1 MCWGHRFTRIR
12 ATLTT
17 DPRRHKVE
25 TTIRRV
31 STVSNRGYSSF
42 NCGRRLSRVIL
53 PIRSNHFLEPMA
65 NLFEL
70 PRYLAV
76 EGPIRVGKSTLAG
89 ILAERLNAQRVMEP
103 EENAFLRAFYEGE
116 RGAGF
121 QAQFAFLIRRFE
133 QLRALDLGP
142 RSQKAVVTDFIFEKD
157 KIFACLNLNDQEL
170 DTYNRYYTYFRDQL
184 PTPDL
189 VIYLQ
194 ATPEVLKKRLKKKNA
209 AAEKAIN
216 EEYLEEVIKAYE
228 HFFFHYTSSDLL
240 IVNTSEID
248 FVERNEDLQ
257 ELLRKV
263 SAPIKG
269 TQYFL
274 PLGRQEAASA

>member
-1 MCWGHRFTRIR
+1 
-12 ATLTT
+12 
-17 DPRRHKVE
+17 
-25 TTIRRV
+25 
-31 STVSNRGYSSF
+31 
-42 NCGRRLSRVIL
+42 
-53 PIRSNHFLEPMA
+53 MA

-70 PRYLAV
+70 PRYIAI
-76 EGPIRVGKSTLAG
+76 EGPIRVGKSTLAR
-89 ILAERLNAQRVMEP
+89 ILAERLSAQRVIEAEDNP
-103 EENAFLRAFYEGE
+103 FLRSFYEGE

-121 QAQFAFLIRRFE
+121 QAQFTFLVRRFE

-142 RSQKAVVTDFIFEKD
+142 HSQKTVVTDFIFEKD
-157 KIFACLNLNDQEL
+157 KLFAYLNLNDQEL
-170 DTYNRYYTYFRDQL
+170 DTYNRYYNHFREQL

-209 AAEKAIN
+209 PGEKALN
-216 EEYLEEVIKAYE
+216 EDYLEEVIKAYE

-274 PLGRQEAASA
+274 PLGSEEAASA